1 MYLSDKWNKIMGP
14 KDERLEYEENKAIK
28 TSAYILLIGS
38 ILSLYYAI
46 MLNQVAETTDHPILT
61 TLGDSVVP
69 VQIPLI
75 ITILVA
81 GMVSIY
87 MQIRAGNISPHK
99 RYAEVDSIPWDY
111 VCIMALIAGAF
122 LGILTCGMRI
132 VAEIQIVGIDGVAWF
147 GDIAIGIVFF
157 IMGFVIGFVCIAIAI
172 NSAIKRRHE
181 IESEIEG

>member
-111 VCIMALIAGAF
+111 VCIMALIAGVF

-132 VAEIQIVGIDGVAWF
+132 VAEIQIVGIDDVAWF
-147 GDIAIGIVFF
+147 GDVAIGVVFF
-157 IMGFVIGFVCIAIAI
+157 IMGFVIGFACFAIAI

>member
-14 KDERLEYEENKAIK
+14 KDERLEYEENKAVK

-61 TLGDSVVP
+61 TIVDSVVP

-87 MQIRAGNISPHK
+87 MQIRSGNVSPPK
-99 RYAEVDSIPWDY
+99 R
-111 VCIMALIAGAF
+111 
-122 LGILTCGMRI
+122 
-132 VAEIQIVGIDGVAWF
+132 
-147 GDIAIGIVFF
+147 
-157 IMGFVIGFVCIAIAI
+157 
-172 NSAIKRRHE
+172 
-181 IESEIEG
+181 